1 MRNETLLF
9 SQSSIS
15 DIDSIQLFCYNIF
28 WEVVI
33 LDLKYGLYLFPN
45 GEKFIQCGYFQS
57 VITEFGST
65 NYGDQL
71 VDFFDID
78 INKIIRL
85 SKNIEQMSGDDVTK
99 AISDL
104 VNNNPA
110 LFLVELMANDD
121 WMRAYDCLS
130 EHSDDEYKSMVLL
143 TLESVVSTYNE
154 FWILADYYCTHSG
167 TAKEKFDLIHA
178 VEQSFTDVRVE
189 EIISARKSGREF
201 FLRPNEN
208 DYSFPY
214 THAYRF
220 SDLKNYIQLIF
231 LNMIQYNST
240 FSKCNYCYN
249 FFIPK
254 TKKLTRF
261 CDRIDPA
268 SGKTCKEIAPSVFR
282 NHDLGSTKIMQEYNR
297 ALQRN
302 YKRMCRAAER
312 LSDKQSE
319 KDIEPQVYGE
329 WRDKVLDAMQLWK
342 GKKISDEEFL
352 RVVRELD

>member
-1 MRNETLLF
+1 M
-9 SQSSIS
+9 
-15 DIDSIQLFCYNIF
+15 
-28 WEVVI
+28 
-33 LDLKYGLYLFPN
+33 
-45 GEKFIQCGYFQS
+45 
-57 VITEFGST
+57 
-65 NYGDQL
+65 
-71 VDFFDID
+71 
-78 INKIIRL
+78 
-85 SKNIEQMSGDDVTK
+85 
-99 AISDL
+99 
-104 VNNNPA
+104 
-110 LFLVELMANDD
+110 
-121 WMRAYDCLS
+121 
-130 EHSDDEYKSMVLL
+130 
-143 TLESVVSTYNE
+143 
-154 FWILADYYCTHSG
+154 
-167 TAKEKFDLIHA
+167 
-178 VEQSFTDVRVE
+178 RVE

-302 YKRMCRAAER
+302 YKRMCRAEER
-312 LSDKQSE
+312 LSDKQNE
-319 KDIEPQVYGE
+319 KDIEPQVYNE
-329 WRDKVLDAMQLWK
+329 WRDRVLETMRLWRD
-342 GKKISDEEFL
+342 KKISDEEFL